1 MMVSVLGL
9 PNVWARYWTHTNGRA
24 HIFQRKYATL
34 LNFQFTSES
43 NLSYNFSQS
52 ICCHFF
58 SSRLFHSFS
67 PFRERK
73 QKENFLCTRNK
84 QTKKHVYVS
93 DSRIIQW
100 ANRMQ
105 CHIYNSPIAAD
116 NNNNNGEDDGS
127 RARFVRD
134 KNHIAQLKDIS
145 YIYSTYLHSPSR
157 FLLFPFWLL
166 LLRQQPLSL
175 LVRPSH
181 TFSVARRQIKIS
193 KHISKNQHRLCRG

>member
-1 MMVSVLGL
+1 MCLDCRMSGPDIEHTQTVERTFSNANMLL
-9 PNVWARYWTHTNGRA
+9 YW
-24 HIFQRKYATL
+24 I
-34 LNFQFTSES
+34 S
-43 NLSYNFSQS
+43 NLQVKAIFLTISASLFVA
-52 ICCHFF
+52 IFF

>member
-105 CHIYNSPIAAD
+105 CHIYNSPRAAD
-116 NNNNNGEDDGS
+116 NNNNNNGEDDGS

-157 FLLFPFWLL
+157 FLLFPFLIIVVA
-166 LLRQQPLSL
+166 PAATLSS
-175 LVRPSH
+175 R
-181 TFSVARRQIKIS
+181 S